1 MSPDLKADSLPG
13 HLPGPPFLCSAGGRL
28 LFAATEDGAVR
39 SYKLP
44 LTPECQAVRC
54 SMAPV
59 TRLAASRDESVL
71 FAATADG
78 ALFVFDV
85 RDRDAAVRLIG

>member
-1 MSPDLKADSLPG
+1 MPPLPG
-13 HLPGPPFLCSAGGRL
+13 SLLSRAGGRL
-28 LFAATEDGAVR
+28 LFAATNDGAVR

-54 SMAPV
+54 GAAPV
-59 TRLAASRDESVL
+59 TRLAASRGEGVL

-85 RDRDAAVRLIG
+85 KDRDAAVRLGG